1 MISGLY
7 KKVLEI
13 GHGLTQVRTTIAT
26 LLPFKEPNFYDPTL
40 HLIGTPAGWGGNLAE
55 EVFTLFYYLIYPSD
69 LTNLSRNHIL
79 IYYIDIASFP
89 HPFHSI
95 QLDFGRSLSIMIKAI
110 YNSITLLL
118 TR

>member
-55 EVFTLFYYLIYPSD
+55 EVFSLFTRLILLILVGITYLFII
-69 LTNLSRNHIL
+69 LTSHHSL
-79 IYYIDIASFP
+79 I
-89 HPFHSI
+89 HSI
-95 QLDFGRSLSIMIKAI
+95 YLLSILYVPHFIVSRATE
-110 YNSITLLL
+110 S
-118 TR
+118 